1 MEKKWNKSKITVN
14 TLGSDKVM
22 RKRNIANAIQEVSP
36 EQMAQ
41 LTAIVAELTGGKV
54 DGVTLVQESNY
65 LG

>member
-54 DGVTLVQESNY
+54 DGVTLVQESKY
-65 LG
+65 VG

>member
-1 MEKKWNKSKITVN
+1 MEKQWDKSKITVN
-14 TLGSDKVM
+14 TLGSDNVL

>member
-1 MEKKWNKSKITVN
+1 MEKQWDKSKITVN
-14 TLGSDKVM
+14 TLGSDNVL

-41 LTAIVAELTGGKV
+41 LIAIVAELTGGKV

>member
-1 MEKKWNKSKITVN
+1 MEKKWKKSKITVN

>member
-1 MEKKWNKSKITVN
+1 MEKQWDKSKITVN